1 VISDRDMETAAVR
14 FPYNTPITKEGLYIR
29 QIFHSHFPNNLYGNG
44 VEKTVTTNKLYFLQR
59 RM

>member
-1 VISDRDMETAAVR
+1 METAAVR
-14 FPYNTPITKEGLYIR
+14 FPYNTPITKEGLYIH